1 MAVKS
6 SSDQSVEYLRM
17 QLSKREV
24 AMVRMTGCGGKVLS
38 GRAAILAEVPWRIFQ
53 A

>member
-17 QLSKREV
+17 QLGWSEV
-24 AMVRMTGCGGKVLS
+24 AMVRMTGCGGKVLP
-38 GRAAILAEVPWRIFQ
+38 GIAANLAG
-53 A
+53 